1 MFTFSGLADLGKKA
15 AGSLQKVLKGVLD
28 EPQLTLSVGVFS
40 TATREGSKTTVAQYA
55 AYNEFGTTKIPPRPF
70 LRPTMEERQ
79 EEWTEAIKGSVS
91 SSLKS
96 GQFNNRSILEVIGEG
111 AVKDVKARIMS
122 NVPPPNAPST
132 VARKKAKGIE
142 PIRTLVET
150 GLMHASVEYKIE
162 EGSPS

>member
-1 MFTFSGLADLGKKA
+1 MFKLTGLADLSRKATDALKKA
-15 AGSLQKVLKGVLD
+15 FKGAFE

-40 TATREGSKTTVAQYA
+40 AATREGSKTTVAQYA

-96 GQFNNRSILEVIGEG
+96 GQFNNRSILELIGEG

>member
-79 EEWTEAIKGSVS
+79 EEWTEAVKGSVS
-91 SSLKS
+91 SSLKG
-96 GQFNNRSILEVIGEG
+96 GQFNNRSILELIGEG

-150 GLMHASVEYKIE
+150 GLMHASVAYKIE